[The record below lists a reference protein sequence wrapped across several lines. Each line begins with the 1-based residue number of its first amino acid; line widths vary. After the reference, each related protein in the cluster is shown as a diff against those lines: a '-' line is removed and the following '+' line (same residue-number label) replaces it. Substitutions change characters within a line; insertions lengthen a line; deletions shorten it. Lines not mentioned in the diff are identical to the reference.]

1 MPEQG
6 PAATRIAGDQHD
18 RPRADLRRVSCAA
31 LETRHSFQP
40 QHPAAD
46 VLTSAPGRRKTLRA
60 KRKGP
65 LNSWDARWCSVR
77 TTDESRYGAYSVS
90 SCPIGPARRRTR
102 RRGLRFGEVP
112 VRRAGRLKRP
122 RPDRPHA
129 TTWVPGARL
138 RRRLRTKEAPQVV
151 WRGKNSLPGHDYV
164 CGTNGLGPISLIFTL
179 HDSIKRQVYRKLARG
194 VLSPLGDRHQLAP
207 DQRALNRSSN

>member
-1 MPEQG
+1 MTVSRAHRPLGRWQ
-6 PAATRIAGDQHD
+6 ATSSRHGRDQHD

-60 KRKGP
+60 KRKEP

-77 TTDESRYGAYSVS
+77 TTDESRSGVSSVS
-90 SCPIGPARRRTR
+90 SGSMGPARRRSR

-122 RPDRPHA
+122 GPDRPQA
-129 TTWVPGARL
+129 TTWVPDARL
-138 RRRLRTKEAPQVV
+138 RRRPRCANPSRWSEARQP
-151 WRGKNSLPGHDYV
+151 RRRRPSRSAPRCRLPRV
-164 CGTNGLGPISLIFTL
+164 SAP
-179 HDSIKRQVYRKLARG
+179 
-194 VLSPLGDRHQLAP
+194 SPLRPETG
-207 DQRALNRSSN
+207 